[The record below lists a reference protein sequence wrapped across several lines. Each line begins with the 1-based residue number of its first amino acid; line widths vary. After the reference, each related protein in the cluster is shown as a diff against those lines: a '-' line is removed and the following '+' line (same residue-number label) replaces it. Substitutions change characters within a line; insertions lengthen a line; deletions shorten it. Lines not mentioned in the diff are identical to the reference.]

1 MSERDAGLPDTD
13 VADVIA
19 ADAGARIF
27 EPGYRPYRGVRLGL
41 SHSVWALARHTAERI
56 MGLKRPA
63 RYKVLPFAA
72 VAIAYLPAIAFI
84 GIVAFIPNGSSRLS
98 NLVPGPGRYYGFIT
112 AAIILFAALAA
123 PEALCPDK
131 RSRFLGV
138 YLSSPLNRS
147 TYLLAKA
154 IAVVGVLL
162 LVTLGPPLLLMI
174 GLALQNEGPRGF
186 PAFIGT
192 LGQIVGAGVALS
204 LMFGAISLAIPSL
217 TDRRALASAGSLLL
231 ILGSGVITS
240 AVVFGLG
247 GPKNLLALALNRLP
261 FELALRI
268 FTLRGLPTGPD
279 RGLALL
285 NNSPLSTGVVV
296 AASVVVTAV
305 AAAVTWWRVV
315 GTEVTK

>member
-1 MSERDAGLPDTD
+1 VSRPD
-13 VADVIA
+13 ADVIA
-19 ADAGARIF
+19 GDDSARIF
-27 EPGYRPYRGVRLGL
+27 EPGYRPYRGARLGV

-72 VAIAYLPAIAFI
+72 VLIAYLPAVAFI
-84 GIVAFIPNGSSRLS
+84 GVVAFVPNGRLRLA
-98 NLVPGPGRYYGFIT
+98 NFVPGPGRYYGFIT

-131 RSRFLGV
+131 RSRFLGI

-162 LVTLGPPLLLMI
+162 LVTLGPPLLLLI
-174 GLALQNEGPRGF
+174 GLALQNEGPHGF
-186 PAFIGT
+186 ASFMGT
-192 LGQIVGAGVALS
+192 LGQILGAGVALS
-204 LMFGAISLAIPSL
+204 LMFGAVSLAIPSL

-231 ILGSGVITS
+231 ILGSGAITT
-240 AVVFGLG
+240 AVVFGLR
-247 GPKNLLALALNRLP
+247 GPKNLLALAISRLP

-268 FTLRGLPTGPD
+268 YTLRGLPTAPEGQF
-279 RGLALL
+279 GVVNGA
-285 NNSPLSTGVVV
+285 PLSTGVVV
-296 AASVVVTAV
+296 AASIALTVVAG
-305 AAAVTWWRVV
+305 AVTWWRVV

>member
-1 MSERDAGLPDTD
+1 MSQPD
-13 VADVIA
+13 DVIA
-19 ADAGARIF
+19 ADDRARIF

-41 SHSVWALARHTAERI
+41 SHSVWALTRHTAERI

-63 RYKVLPFAA
+63 RYKVLPFTA

-84 GIVAFIPNGSSRLS
+84 GIIALVPNGAARLS
-98 NLVPGPGRYYGFIT
+98 DFVPGPGRYYGFIT

-154 IAVVGVLL
+154 LAVVGVLL
-162 LVTLGPPLLLMI
+162 LVTLGPPLLLLI
-174 GLALQNEGPRGF
+174 GLALQNEGPRSF
-186 PAFIGT
+186 ADFIGT

-204 LMFGAISLAIPSL
+204 VMFGALSLAIPSL
-217 TDRRALASAGSLLL
+217 TDRRALASAGTLLL
-231 ILGSGVITS
+231 ILGSGAITS

-247 GPKNLLALALNRLP
+247 GPRNLLALALNRLP

-268 FTLRGLPTGPD
+268 FTLRGLPTRPD
-279 RGLALL
+279 RGVGLI
-285 NNSPLSTGVVV
+285 NNAPLSTGLVV
-296 AASVVVTAV
+296 AASIGLTLV

>member
-1 MSERDAGLPDTD
+1 MTGRDPTTSRDSD
-13 VADVIA
+13 EVA
-19 ADAGARIF
+19 ADGQARIL
-27 EPGYRPYRGVRLGL
+27 EPGYRPYRGIRLGVA
-41 SHSVWALARHTAERI
+41 HSVWALARHTAERI

-72 VAIAYLPAIAFI
+72 VLIAYLPAIAFI
-84 GIVAFIPNGSSRLS
+84 GIVALLPRGRIRLS
-98 NLVPGPGRYYGFIT
+98 DFIPGPGRYYGFIT

-162 LVTLGPPLLLMI
+162 LVTLGPPLLLLF
-174 GLALQNEGPRGF
+174 GLALQDAGPRSFGDF
-186 PAFIGT
+186 MGT
-192 LGQIVGAGVALS
+192 LGQILIAGMALS
-204 LMFGAISLAIPSL
+204 LMFGAIGLAIPSL
-217 TDRRALASAGSLLL
+217 TDRRAFASAGSLLL
-231 ILGSGVITS
+231 ILGSTAITS
-240 AVVFGLG
+240 VIVFGLH
-247 GPKNLLALALNRLP
+247 GPKNLLALALSRLP

-268 FTLRGLPTGPD
+268 FTLPGLPTGPS
-279 RGLALL
+279 GPFGPE
-285 NNSPLSTGVVV
+285 STPLSTGVVV
-296 AASVVVTAV
+296 AASVFVTVV

-315 GTEVTK
+315 ATEVTR

>member
-1 MSERDAGLPDTD
+1 VSGEGS
-13 VADVIA
+13 DVIA
-19 ADAGARIF
+19 GNSGARIF
-27 EPGYRPYRGVRLGL
+27 EPGYRPYRGVRLGV
-41 SHSVWALARHTAERI
+41 SHSVWALARHTTERI

-72 VAIAYLPAIAFI
+72 VLLAYLPAVAFI
-84 GIVAFIPNGSSRLS
+84 GIVAIIPNGRIRLS
-98 NLVPGPGRYYGFIT
+98 QFVPGPGRYYGFVT

-131 RSRFLGV
+131 RCRFLGV
-138 YLSSPLNRS
+138 YLASPLNRS

-162 LVTLGPPLLLMI
+162 LVTVGPPLLLLI

-186 PAFIGT
+186 AAFMGT
-192 LGQIVGAGVALS
+192 LGQILGAGVALS
-204 LMFGAISLAIPSL
+204 LMFGAVSLAIPSL

-231 ILGSGVITS
+231 ILGSGIIAM
-240 AVVFGLG
+240 AVVFGLH
-247 GPKNLLALALNRLP
+247 GPKNLLALAISRLP

-268 FTLRGLPTGPD
+268 YTLRGLPTGPE
-279 RGLALL
+279 GQLGFV

-296 AASVVVTAV
+296 AASIGLTAV